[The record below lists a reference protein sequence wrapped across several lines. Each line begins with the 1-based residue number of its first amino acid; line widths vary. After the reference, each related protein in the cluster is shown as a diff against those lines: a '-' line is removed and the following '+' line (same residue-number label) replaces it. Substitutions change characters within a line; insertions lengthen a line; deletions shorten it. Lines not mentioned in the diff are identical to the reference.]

1 MRLSRPAGLLGHRSM
16 TTAHLRYDQ
25 LAPKPFR
32 ALLGLSETV
41 HASSLGAR
49 LVDLVLLRVSQ
60 INGCAFCM
68 DMHWRDLVA
77 KGEQARVLN
86 TVAGWRESPFFDA
99 RDRAALLFAERMS
112 RIPQGEP
119 DPRWIAE
126 AQAELSDVEVAELGF
141 VVGVIQVWNRL
152 NVMFGM
158 PVPEGV

>member
-1 MRLSRPAGLLGHRSM
+1 M
-16 TTAHLRYDQ
+16 TTEHLRYDQ

-32 ALLGLSETV
+32 ALLALSETV

-77 KGEQARVLN
+77 KGEQPRVLN

-119 DPRWIAE
+119 DGGEAHARWIAE
-126 AQAELSDVEVAELGF
+126 VRAEFTDVEVAELGF

-158 PVPEGV
+158 PVPEG

>member
-1 MRLSRPAGLLGHRSM
+1 M
-16 TTAHLRYDQ
+16 TTDRLRYDQ
-25 LAPKPFR
+25 LAPTPFR
-32 ALLGLSETV
+32 ALLALSESV

-68 DMHWRDLVA
+68 DMHWRDLIA

-86 TVAGWRESPFFDA
+86 TVAGWRESPFFSA

-119 DPRWIAE
+119 EAGELQARWIAE
-126 AQAELSDVEVAELGF
+126 AQAEFTDVELAELGF

-158 PVPEGV
+158 PVPAG